1 MEKKKFKLSM
11 TNQIIL
17 ATIGGILFGALVG
30 PLAGNLKFIGD
41 IFIRLIQMSVV
52 VLVMSSVISAVGE
65 MKGKV
70 GGKIG
75 FNTFKWIMTFTLL
88 STLMGLFL
96 SNLIQPG
103 IGMKTTTPFEVTSQE
118 PLGWQETLVN
128 FVSTNVIGAMAN
140 GEMIP
145 CIVFAL
151 LFGLG
156 INKYV
161 KTTGNTIIL
170 DWVKGLNAIVLNVIQ
185 MVMKL
190 APLGIFSLL
199 ANVAGVIGFSVIVPM
214 LKYLFVLALGVGI
227 MMIVFALFTAIRCGI
242 NPLLMPKKF
251 MKISMIALTTTSSA
265 ITFPSVL
272 EDSVTKFGVNKRI
285 SDFTLPIGMSMGSCG
300 AALCNVTVIMF
311 LSQSAGIQLSLSEI
325 ALGIGLSIMLCMGTI
340 TVPGGFAVT
349 ATFLATSLGLPPEA
363 VALML
368 GVDWFAGM
376 FRTFLNVN
384 GDVLVTLLV
393 ANAEGEIDKD
403 VYNEKKQAQLVAVG
417 HGGQF
422 TVPEKERTVS
432 SLT

>member
-1 MEKKKFKLSM
+1 MEKKFKLSM

-17 ATIGGILFGALVG
+17 ATIGGIVFGAITG
-30 PLAGNLKFIGD
+30 PWAGNLKFIGD

-52 VLVMSSVISAVGE
+52 ILVMSSVISAVGE
-65 MKGKV
+65 MKGKI

-75 FNTFKWIMTFTLL
+75 LNTFKWIIGFTVL
-88 STLMGLFL
+88 SALMGLFL
-96 SNLIQPG
+96 SNMIQPG
-103 IGMKTTTPFEVTSQE
+103 VGMKATTPFEVTPQE
-118 PLGWQETLVN
+118 PLGWQETLVS
-128 FVSTNVIGAMAN
+128 FVSTNVLGSMAN
-140 GEMIP
+140 AEMIP

-151 LFGLG
+151 LFGFG

-161 KTTGNTIIL
+161 KETGNTIIL

-185 MVMKL
+185 TVMKI
-190 APLGIFSLL
+190 APIGIFGLL
-199 ANVAGVIGFSVIVPM
+199 ANVSGVIGFSVIIPM
-214 LKYLFVLALGVGI
+214 LKYLLVLALGVSI
-227 MMIVFALFTAIRCGI
+227 MMIVFSAFTAARCGL

-251 MKISMIALTTTSSA
+251 MKISIIALTTTSSA
-265 ITFPSVL
+265 ITFPTVL
-272 EDSVTKFGVNKRI
+272 EDSVKKFGINKRI

-311 LSQSAGIQLSLSEI
+311 LSQSAGIHLSFAEI
-325 ALGIGLSIMLCMGTI
+325 ALGIELSIMLCMGTI

-384 GDVLVTLLV
+384 GDMLVSLLV
-393 ANAEGEIDKD
+393 ANAEGEIDKE
-403 VYNEKKQAQLVAVG
+403 VYNEKKQAEYVETVETG
-417 HGGQF
+417 KSF
-422 TVPEKERTVS
+422 TVDIIKG
-432 SLT
+432 